1 MIRRTRPST
10 ILPVPSRIQAA
21 IALALALVALAAVCP
36 PAALAQAPE
45 NGADAVIENRGENE
59 MVLIH
64 TIGSSAAVWD
74 AVKPSLELGF
84 KVWTFELPGH
94 GQTPT
99 IPDLTIDAAAELLGE
114 FLIDNK
120 IVYPVVV
127 GHGMGGMIAMRY
139 CFSHPIAFKK
149 LILID
154 AGPKQMA
161 DRRQKIDITEQLT
174 TNYDEFIANYFLG
187 TSPVDS
193 IARGLADQAL
203 RTDRNS
209 FTELLVSSFDFDV
222 SADLPMQAVPM
233 LVIGSAMLFPNI
245 ESAEVTRALQE
256 LGYGAARTISFK
268 TMPHN
273 GHFMMLENPDYL
285 ASVIAAFTL
294 KN

>member
-1 MIRRTRPST
+1 MIRNVRSSTTRP
-10 ILPVPSRIQAA
+10 VQSRIPAA
-21 IALALALVALAAVCP
+21 IALTLALVVLATACP
-36 PAALAQAPE
+36 PAALAQTPE
-45 NGADAVIENRGENE
+45 TGDEAVIENRGENE
-59 MVLIH
+59 IVLIH
-64 TIGSSAAVWD
+64 TIGSSAEVWD
-74 AVKPSLELGF
+74 SVKPSLELGY

-94 GQTPT
+94 GKTPT
-99 IPDLTIDAAAELLGE
+99 IPDLTIDSAAELLGE
-114 FLIDNK
+114 FLVENK

-139 CFSHPIAFKK
+139 CFTHPIAFKK
-149 LILID
+149 LVLID

-187 TSPVDS
+187 TSQVDS

-209 FTELLVSSFDFDV
+209 LTELLMSSFDFDV
-222 SADLPMQAVPM
+222 SAELPMQAVPM
-233 LVIGSAMLFPNI
+233 LVIGSAMLFPDTD
-245 ESAEVTRALQE
+245 SGGVTRALQE
-256 LGYGAARTISFK
+256 LGFGAARTISFK

-273 GHFMMLENPDYL
+273 GHFMMLENPKYL